1 VNARILVVEDEPAIR
16 ELVAV
21 NLVHAGFRVD
31 GVDSAEQAR
40 EAMAQALPDLIVLDW
55 MLPGESGI
63 DLARALRSDARTR
76 EVPVVL
82 LTARAHEGDKLLGF
96 ERGADDYVTK
106 PFSPREL
113 VARVR
118 AVLRRAGAGGGAT
131 TGRTGQDEAPI
142 EIDGLRL
149 EPAAVRVL
157 AGGTRLPLSPTEF
170 RLLHFLMRN
179 ADRVVSRA
187 RLLDNV
193 WGDHVYIDPRTVDV
207 HIRRLRLA
215 LTPSGHDRL
224 IETVRGEGYRFVRA

>member
-40 EAMAQALPDLIVLDW
+40 KAMAQALPDLIVLDW

-76 EVPVVL
+76 EVPIVL

-118 AVLRRAGAGGGAT
+118 AVLRRAGAGDGAT
-131 TGRTGQDEAPI
+131 TGSTGQDETPI